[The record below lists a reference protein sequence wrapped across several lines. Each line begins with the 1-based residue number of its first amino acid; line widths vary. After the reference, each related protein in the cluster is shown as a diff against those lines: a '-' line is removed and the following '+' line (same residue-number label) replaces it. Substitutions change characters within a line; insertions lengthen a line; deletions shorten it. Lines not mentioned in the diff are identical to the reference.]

1 MWEPLGRRLESIWYS
16 PGHPMRWVL
25 WPLEMVYRLVS
36 ILRHDCYKLG
46 IKKTQHVPVPVIVVG
61 NITVGGTGKTPC
73 VIWLANQLK
82 DRGLR
87 VGCVS
92 RGYGGSAADGPRRVK
107 SDSDPLEVG
116 DEPVLIA
123 AATGCPVMIG
133 ADRVAAARAL
143 LAETRLDALIAD
155 DGLQHLA
162 LGREFEIAVV
172 DGERGLGNEACL
184 PAGPLRE
191 PAARLDHVDAVVVNG
206 GDWGEGSVFRMSLV
220 PAQVYQVS
228 GDGRRTLG
236 DFRDTIVHAVAGI
249 GNPDQFFEM
258 LVERKIRVIPHAFPD
273 HARFQPSDLDFGDR
287 HPILMTEK
295 DAVKCRAFSDPR
307 FWSVAVN
314 LEFQRGDGDRL
325 LRRVLRDL

>member
-1 MWEPLGRRLESIWYS
+1 MWESLGRRLESIWYS
-16 PGHPMRWVL
+16 PQHPMRWVL
-25 WPLEMVYRLVS
+25 WPLEMLYRLVS
-36 ILRHDCYKLG
+36 ILRRDCYTLG
-46 IKKTQHVPVPVIVVG
+46 IKKIEHLPVPVIVVG
-61 NITVGGTGKTPC
+61 NLTVGGTGKTPC

-92 RGYGGSAADGPRRVK
+92 RGYGGNAADGPRRVK
-107 SDSDPLEVG
+107 GDSDPLEVG

-123 AATGCPVMIG
+123 AATSCPVMVA
-133 ADRVAAARAL
+133 ADRVAAAKAL

-162 LGREFEIAVV
+162 LGRTFEIAVV

-191 PAARLDHVDAVVVNG
+191 PATRLNHVDAVIVNG
-206 GDWGEGSVFRMSLV
+206 GDWGEGSVFRMTLV
-220 PAQVYQVS
+220 PDRVYQLA
-228 GDGRRTLG
+228 GKGQRTLS

-249 GNPDQFFEM
+249 GNPDQYFEM
-258 LVERKIRVIPHAFPD
+258 LRSEKIRVIRHAFPD
-273 HARFQPSDLDFGDR
+273 HARYQPSDLDFGDQ
-287 HPILMTEK
+287 HPVLMTEK
-295 DAVKCRAFSDPR
+295 DAVKCRAFADPR

-314 LEFQRGDGDRL
+314 LEFQGGDGDRL

>member
-1 MWEPLGRRLESIWYS
+1 
-16 PGHPMRWVL
+16 MRWVL
-25 WPLEMVYRLVS
+25 WPLEMLYRLVA
-36 ILRHDCYKLG
+36 ILRRDCYTLG
-46 IKKTQHVPVPVIVVG
+46 IKKIEHLPVPVIVVG
-61 NITVGGTGKTPC
+61 NLTVGGTGKTPC

-107 SDSDPLEVG
+107 RDSDPLEVG

-123 AATGCPVMIG
+123 AATSCPVMVA
-133 ADRVAAARAL
+133 ADRVAAAKAL

-162 LGREFEIAVV
+162 LGRTFEIAVV

-191 PAARLDHVDAVVVNG
+191 PATRLDHVDAVIVNG
-206 GDWGEGSVFRMSLV
+206 GDWGEGSVFRMTLV
-220 PAQVYQVS
+220 PDRVYQLA
-228 GDGRRTLG
+228 GKGQRTLS

-249 GNPDQFFEM
+249 GNPDQYFEM
-258 LVERKIRVIPHAFPD
+258 LRAEKIRVIRHAFPD
-273 HARFQPSDLDFGDR
+273 HARYQTSDLDFGDQ

-295 DAVKCRAFSDPR
+295 DAVKCRAFADAR

-314 LEFQRGDGDRL
+314 LEFQGGDGDRL

>member
-1 MWEPLGRRLESIWYS
+1 MWESLGRRLEAIWYS
-16 PGHPMRWVL
+16 PRHPMRWVL
-25 WPLEMVYRLVS
+25 WPLEMLYRLVS
-36 ILRHDCYKLG
+36 AVRCSCYTFG
-46 IKKTQHVPVPVIVVG
+46 VKKTENLPVPVIVVG
-61 NITVGGTGKTPC
+61 NVTVGGTGKTPT
-73 VIWLANQLK
+73 VIWLASELM

-92 RGYGGSAADGPRRVK
+92 RGYGGNATDSPQRVRG
-107 SDSDPLEVG
+107 DSDPVEVG

-133 ADRVAAARAL
+133 SDRVAAAKAL

-162 LGREFEIAVV
+162 LGRQFEIAVV

-191 PAARLDHVDAVVVNG
+191 PATRLDDVDAVVVNG
-206 GDWGEGSVFRMSLV
+206 GDWGEGSVFRMRLV
-220 PAQVYQVS
+220 PNRVGQLAGKGQ
-228 GDGRRTLG
+228 RTLS

-258 LVERKIRVIPHAFPD
+258 LKSEKIRVIPHAFQD
-273 HARFQPSDLDFGDR
+273 HARYQPSDLDFEDK
-287 HPILMTEK
+287 HPVLMTEK
-295 DAVKCRAFSDPR
+295 DAVKCRAFADPR

-314 LEFQRGDGDRL
+314 LEFQGGDGDRL
-325 LRRVLRDL
+325 LRRVLRGL

>member
-1 MWEPLGRRLESIWYS
+1 MSQSLERRLASVWYS
-16 PGHPMRWVL
+16 PRHPMRWVL
-25 WPLEMVYRLVS
+25 WPLEMLYRLVLV
-36 ILRHDCYKLG
+36 IRRDCYTLG
-46 IKKTQHVPVPVIVVG
+46 IKKTRQVSVPVIVVG

-92 RGYGGSAADGPRRVK
+92 RGYGGSASEGPRRVEA
-107 SDSDPLEVG
+107 DSDPLEVG

-123 AATGCPVMIG
+123 AATGCPVMVG
-133 ADRVAAARAL
+133 TDRVAAAEAL
-143 LAETRLDALIAD
+143 LEETRLDALLAD

-162 LGREFEIAVV
+162 LDRDFEIAVV

-191 PAARLDHVDAVVVNG
+191 PAVRLNHVDAVVVNA
-206 GDWGEGSVFRMSLV
+206 GDWGQGSVFRMKLV
-220 PAQVYQVS
+220 PDRVYQLT

-236 DFRDTIVHAVAGI
+236 DFRDTLVHAVAGI

-258 LVERKIRVIPHAFPD
+258 LTESKIRVIRHAFED
-273 HARFQPSDLDFGDR
+273 HARYQPGDLDFGDD

-295 DAVKCRAFSDPR
+295 DAVKCRAFADPR

-314 LEFQRGDGDRL
+314 LEFQGGDGERL

>member
-1 MWEPLGRRLESIWYS
+1 
-16 PGHPMRWVL
+16 MRWVL
-25 WPLEMVYRLVS
+25 WPFEILYRLVS
-36 ILRHDCYKLG
+36 AVRRNCYTLG
-46 IKKTQHVPVPVIVVG
+46 IKKTEHLPVPVIVVG
-61 NITVGGTGKTPC
+61 NLTVGGTGKTPC
-73 VIWLANQLK
+73 VIWLVNQLK

-92 RGYGGSAADGPRRVK
+92 RGYGGNVADGPRRVK
-107 SDSDPLEVG
+107 GDSDPLEVG

-133 ADRVAAARAL
+133 SDRVAAGKAL
-143 LAETRLDALIAD
+143 LEEKRLDALIAD

-191 PAARLDHVDAVVVNG
+191 PATRLNHVDAVIVNG
-206 GDWGEGSVFRMSLV
+206 GDWGEGSVFRMTLV
-220 PAQVYQVS
+220 PNRVAQLAGKGERALS
-228 GDGRRTLG
+228 
-236 DFRDTIVHAVAGI
+236 DFRNTIVHAVAGI

-258 LVERKIRVIPHAFPD
+258 LSSEKIRVVRHAFQD
-273 HARFQPSDLDFGDR
+273 HARFQPSDLDFGDG
-287 HPILMTEK
+287 HPVLMTEK
-295 DAVKCRAFSDPR
+295 DAVKCRAFADPR

-314 LEFQRGDGDRL
+314 IEFQGGDGDRL